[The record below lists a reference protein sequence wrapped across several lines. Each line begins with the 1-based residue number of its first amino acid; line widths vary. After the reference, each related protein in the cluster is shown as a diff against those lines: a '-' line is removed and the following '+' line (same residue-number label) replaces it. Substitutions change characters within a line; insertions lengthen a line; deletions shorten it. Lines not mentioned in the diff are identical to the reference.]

1 MSNFAMKEVMMMSKH
16 QEIIAYLEKLPVGK
30 RVSVRSISNY
40 LGVSDG
46 TAYRAIKE
54 AENRGLVET
63 RPRSGTVRVKSTK
76 VVLEHLT
83 YHEIAEITRS
93 EVLAGQAGLDKE
105 FSKFSIGAMT
115 EQNIM
120 RYLTEGGL
128 LIVGDRTEIQRLALK
143 NENAVLVTGGF
154 SIEEDI
160 LSLADQMSIPILRTQ
175 HDTYTVATIINRAL
189 SNIQIK
195 TDILTVEQVYRSAHE
210 HGFLQETDTV
220 KDYLDLVRKNRSSRF
235 PVINQH
241 QMVVGVVTMRD
252 AGDKSPY
259 TTLDKIMTKNPFMT
273 GLKTNIANVS
283 QRMIAE
289 DFEMIPVVRS
299 NQTLLGVIT
308 RRDILEKMS
317 REQVSS
323 LPTFSDQITQK
334 LIRNGNDFAF
344 TVEPFMLENNGV
356 LSHGVL
362 TEILNT
368 ATHQLISYSGRSLII
383 ENMMIYFL
391 QAVQLDDYL
400 TLQSRLVRETRRS
413 AIIDYEIYLEHQ
425 LVAKATITVK
435 IN

>member
-1 MSNFAMKEVMMMSKH
+1 MKEVMMMSKH

-63 RPRSGTVRVKSTK
+63 RPRSGTVRVKSAK

>member
-1 MSNFAMKEVMMMSKH
+1 MMSKH

-63 RPRSGTVRVKSTK
+63 RPRSGTVRVKSAK

>member
-1 MSNFAMKEVMMMSKH
+1 MSKH

-63 RPRSGTVRVKSTK
+63 RPRSGTVRIKSTK

>member
-1 MSNFAMKEVMMMSKH
+1 MSKH

>member
-1 MSNFAMKEVMMMSKH
+1 MMSKH

-383 ENMMIYFL
+383 ENIMIYFL

>member
-1 MSNFAMKEVMMMSKH
+1 MKEVMMMSKH

-323 LPTFSDQITQK
+323 LPTFSDQIIQK

>member
-1 MSNFAMKEVMMMSKH
+1 MMSKH

-259 TTLDKIMTKNPFMT
+259 TTLDKIMTKKPFMT

-323 LPTFSDQITQK
+323 LPTFSDQIIQK

>member
-1 MSNFAMKEVMMMSKH
+1 MKEVMMMSKH

-210 HGFLQETDTV
+210 HGFLQETNTV

-259 TTLDKIMTKNPFMT
+259 TTLDKIMTKNPFMI

>member
-1 MSNFAMKEVMMMSKH
+1 MMSKH

-63 RPRSGTVRVKSTK
+63 RPRSGTVRVKSAK

-259 TTLDKIMTKNPFMT
+259 TTLDKIMTKKPFMT

>member
-1 MSNFAMKEVMMMSKH
+1 MKEVMMMSKH

-160 LSLADQMSIPILRTQ
+160 LSLADKMSIPILRTQ

-334 LIRNGNDFAF
+334 LIRNGNDFVF

>member
-1 MSNFAMKEVMMMSKH
+1 MMSKH

-105 FSKFSIGAMT
+105 FNKFSIGAMT

-259 TTLDKIMTKNPFMT
+259 TTLDKIMTKKPFMT

-323 LPTFSDQITQK
+323 LPTFSDQIIQK

>member
-1 MSNFAMKEVMMMSKH
+1 MKEVMMMSKH

-63 RPRSGTVRVKSTK
+63 RPRSGTVRVKSAK

-283 QRMIAE
+283 QRMISE

-400 TLQSRLVRETRRS
+400 TLQSRLVLETRRS

>member
-1 MSNFAMKEVMMMSKH
+1 MKEVMMMSKH

-259 TTLDKIMTKNPFMT
+259 TTLDKIMTKKPFMT

-323 LPTFSDQITQK
+323 LPTFSDQIIQK

>member
-1 MSNFAMKEVMMMSKH
+1 MMSKH

-93 EVLAGQAGLDKE
+93 EVLAGQTGLDKE

-195 TDILTVEQVYRSAHE
+195 TDILTVEQVYRSTHE

-235 PVINQH
+235 PVINRH

-323 LPTFSDQITQK
+323 LPTFSDQIIQK

>member
-1 MSNFAMKEVMMMSKH
+1 MMSKH
-16 QEIIAYLEKLPVGK
+16 QEIIVYLEKLPVGK

-63 RPRSGTVRVKSTK
+63 RPRSGTVRVKSAK

>member
-1 MSNFAMKEVMMMSKH
+1 MMSKH

-383 ENMMIYFL
+383 ESMMIYFL